1 MGTGTRKLSRQI
13 TANPVLVIEHLR

>member
-1 MGTGTRKLSRQI
+1 MGTGTMKLSRQI